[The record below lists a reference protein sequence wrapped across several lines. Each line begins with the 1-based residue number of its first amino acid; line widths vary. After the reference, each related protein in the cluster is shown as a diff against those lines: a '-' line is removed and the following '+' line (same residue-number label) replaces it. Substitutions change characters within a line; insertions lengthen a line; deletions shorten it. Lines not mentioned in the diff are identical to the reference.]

1 MLIKIFYTSAHNLFG
16 VTEKIELISKN
27 FMKVKTFLNSDFK
40 LYYLKSKIWQIIQFV
55 KHSKSQTNPFYHINS
70 GSDTAVEI
78 NADLDI

>member
-40 LYYLKSKIWQIIQFV
+40 LYYLKSKI
-55 KHSKSQTNPFYHINS
+55 
-70 GSDTAVEI
+70 
-78 NADLDI
+78 